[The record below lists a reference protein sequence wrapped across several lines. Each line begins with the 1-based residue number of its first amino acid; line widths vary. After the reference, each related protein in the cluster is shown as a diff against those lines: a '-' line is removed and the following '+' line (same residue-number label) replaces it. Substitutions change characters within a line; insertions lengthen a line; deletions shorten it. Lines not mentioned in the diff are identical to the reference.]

1 MRIKGNYVPKREV
14 LFCSTAFTIGE
25 ALDHLNKTGYRCV
38 PVLDE
43 KKEKFLGNVYKVDIL
58 EYKGSLEAD
67 LSELLN
73 DKEGY
78 VREDSSFFK
87 VFFTIKK
94 LPYLSVVDDKGTFLG
109 ILTHKKVFE
118 LLEDAWGVHSSKYS
132 VMVGT
137 QDYNGAI
144 QKLSTVLKKYSGIQS
159 LMTFDNNALLVR
171 RIMFTLGEEFKAEEL
186 DNLLQDLED
195 HGFRV
200 VYVEEMNNPREV
212 ETIE

>member
-1 MRIKGNYVPKREV
+1 MPKREV
-14 LFCSTAFTIGE
+14 LYCSISFTIGE

-58 EYKGSLEAD
+58 EYKGSLEDD

-94 LPYLSVVDDKGTFLG
+94 LPYLSVIDEKGTFLG

-118 LLEDAWGVHSSKYS
+118 LLEDAWGVHSSRYS

-159 LMTFDNNALLVR
+159 LMTFDNDALLVR
-171 RIMFTLGEEFKAEEL
+171 RIMFTLGEEFKPEEL
-186 DNLLQDLED
+186 DSLLKDLED

>member
-14 LFCSTAFTIGE
+14 LFCSVTVTIGE
-25 ALDHLNKTGYRCV
+25 ALEHLNKTGYRCV

-43 KKEKFLGNVYKVDIL
+43 KKENFLGNVYKVDIL
-58 EYKGSLEAD
+58 EYKGSLD
-67 LSELLN
+67 DNVVQLLN
-73 DKEGY
+73 DKDGY

-87 VFFTIKK
+87 IFFTIKK
-94 LPYLSVVDDKGTFLG
+94 LPYLSVVDEKGVFLG

-118 LLEDAWGVHSSKYS
+118 LLEDAWGVHSSVYS

-171 RIMFTLGEEFKAEEL
+171 RIMFTLGEEFKVEEL
-186 DNLLQDLED
+186 DVLLQDLED

>member
-14 LFCSTAFTIGE
+14 LFCSAAVTIGE
-25 ALDHLNKTGYRCV
+25 ALEHLNKTGYRCV

-43 KKEKFLGNVYKVDIL
+43 KKENFLGNVYKVDIL
-58 EYKGSLEAD
+58 EYKGSLD
-67 LSELLN
+67 DNVVQLLN
-73 DKEGY
+73 DKDGY

-87 VFFTIKK
+87 IFFTIKK
-94 LPYLSVVDDKGTFLG
+94 LPYLSVVDEKGVFLG

-118 LLEDAWGVHSSKYS
+118 LLEDAWGVHSSVYS

-171 RIMFTLGEEFKAEEL
+171 RIMFTLGEEFKVEEL
-186 DNLLQDLED
+186 DILLQDLED

>member
-1 MRIKGNYVPKREV
+1 MRIKGNYVPKKEV
-14 LFCSTAFTIGE
+14 LFCSNSFTVGE

-38 PVLDE
+38 PVLDA
-43 KKEKFLGNVYKVDIL
+43 KQGKFLGNVYKVDIL
-58 EYKGSLEAD
+58 EYKGSLEDD

-94 LPYLSVVDDKGTFLG
+94 LPYLSVVDEKGIFLG

-118 LLEDAWGVHSSKYS
+118 LLEDAWGVHSSVYS

-186 DNLLQDLED
+186 EILLKDLED

>member
-1 MRIKGNYVPKREV
+1 MPKREV
-14 LFCSTAFTIGE
+14 LFCSVTVTIGE
-25 ALDHLNKTGYRCV
+25 ALEHLNKTGYRCV

-43 KKEKFLGNVYKVDIL
+43 KKENFLGNVYKVDIL
-58 EYKGSLEAD
+58 EYKGSLD
-67 LSELLN
+67 DNVVQLLN
-73 DKEGY
+73 DKDGY

-87 VFFTIKK
+87 IFFTIKK
-94 LPYLSVVDDKGTFLG
+94 LPYLSVVDEKGVFLG

-118 LLEDAWGVHSSKYS
+118 LLEDAWGVHSSVYS

-171 RIMFTLGEEFKAEEL
+171 RIMFTLGEEFKVEEL
-186 DNLLQDLED
+186 DVLLQDLED

>member
-1 MRIKGNYVPKREV
+1 MRIKGNYVPKKEV
-14 LFCSTAFTIGE
+14 LYCSESLTIGE

-43 KKEKFLGNVYKVDIL
+43 KQEKFLGNVYKVDIL
-58 EYKGSLEAD
+58 EYKGSLEGK
-67 LSELLN
+67 LSEILN
-73 DKEGY
+73 NKDGY

-87 VFFTIKK
+87 IFFAIKK
-94 LPYLSVVDDKGTFLG
+94 LPYLSVVDEKGVFLG

-118 LLEDAWGVHSSKYS
+118 LLEDAWGVQSSIYS

-159 LMTFDNNALLVR
+159 LMTFDNNALLIR
-171 RIMFTLGEEFKAEEL
+171 RIMFTLGEEFQAEKL
-186 DNLLQDLED
+186 DSLLKDLED
-195 HGFRV
+195 SGFRV